1 MKHEIFEGFIKSE
14 SPISHGSSERIGN
27 DIPLKRYVWNI
38 PERVEIPGISGN
50 TIRNGGLRR
59 FLMGDML
66 EQLDYLLGSKTILQF
81 LFAGGILE
89 EVSNKDSGV
98 LNLTQRK
105 LLRETIPPL
114 GLLGGTL
121 GNQSLDGTLD
131 VSMPKPVCEELK
143 DYLPEYFL
151 KLGLR
156 PVNEYISWDNGTT
169 HDPLRS
175 NQTGKYLKEIKE
187 NEKEEDKKVQMIYN
201 WEVFNPGTYFTIG
214 FELKTNNKLL
224 RSCFIRGLNLWN
236 EYPVIGGKMGT
247 GHGRVKIFLDYNRED
262 EKTYLEYLKNNKEK
276 ITGVL
281 DDLCQGWTP

>member
-66 EQLDYLLGSKTILQF
+66 EQLNYLLGSKTILQF

-151 KLGLR
+151 KLGLK

-175 NQTGKYLKEIKE
+175 NQTSKYLKEIKE
-187 NEKEEDKKVQMIYN
+187 M
-201 WEVFNPGTYFTIG
+201 
-214 FELKTNNKLL
+214 
-224 RSCFIRGLNLWN
+224 RRRRIR
-236 EYPVIGGKMGT
+236 
-247 GHGRVKIFLDYNRED
+247 RCR
-262 EKTYLEYLKNNKEK
+262 
-276 ITGVL
+276 
-281 DDLCQGWTP
+281 